1 MKKLIGITIVVSLLS
16 SCGLTFGDYD
26 HYQEVY
32 GNKQCCAK
40 TAQDVYEYE
49 GLTMGQKYAKK
60 SETCI
65 KSYCVTWELNETS
78 SSAKEMIQWIN
89 TDVENGKL
97 DSLIA
102 QTYIENLNQIIKLTY
117 NE

>member
-40 TAQDVYEYE
+40 TAQEVYKYE
-49 GLTMGQKYAKK
+49 GLTMDTKP
-60 SETCI
+60 CI
-65 KSYCVTWELNETS
+65 KSYCITLELNELEAS
-78 SSAKEMIQWIN
+78 VNELSYYVNE
-89 TDVENGKL
+89 DVFNG
-97 DSLIA
+97 
-102 QTYIENLNQIIKLTY
+102 NLNENVYEHYATELNKINKLIKELK